1 MRKVLTIAFVGMCL
15 SSVALAG
22 DSPQF
27 RGPNRDGRFDEEG
40 LLETWPESGP
50 PLLWVAKG
58 LGKGYSSPSVAGGTI
73 YVPGMSDETTAAIFI
88 LSTGGAIERT
98 IPVGAETED
107 KQAPGPRSTSTI

>member
-58 LGKGYSSPSVAGGTI
+58 LGKGYSSPEIGSRSRCPACGSLRFNGAADFHRRKLDLMC
-73 YVPGMSDETTAAIFI
+73 GMACKTGSFNGAADFH
-88 LSTGGAIERT
+88 RR
-98 IPVGAETED
+98 
-107 KQAPGPRSTSTI
+107 K